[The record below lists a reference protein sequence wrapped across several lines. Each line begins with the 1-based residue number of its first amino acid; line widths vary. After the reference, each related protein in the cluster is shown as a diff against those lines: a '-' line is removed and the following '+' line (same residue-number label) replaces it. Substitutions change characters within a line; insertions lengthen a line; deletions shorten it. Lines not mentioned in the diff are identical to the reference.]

1 MMEAEDWSV
10 PKEDQPNPS
19 AYVFDLKTALKSVV
33 ALRVS
38 VPEDAHTAD
47 TLGTERIGHGVVIRE
62 DGLVLTIGY
71 LILEAE
77 DLWLTTWDGRAV
89 RGHALAFDHESGLG
103 LVLPLSPIGLPAIP
117 LGDADS
123 RSEGEKVNIAA
134 AGGIDRCVA
143 AQIVAKQEFAGYW
156 EYLLEDALFTAPAHP
171 SWGGTAVF
179 ASDGTL
185 IAIGSLQLHYQ
196 AESRKIM
203 PLNMSVPINRLR
215 IILDDL
221 LDHGE
226 GPIPPRPW
234 LGVYSTL
241 DADGEVTLVGIAPD
255 GPAKKAELRAGDIM
269 RAVNGQDVNS
279 LAQFYRAL
287 WAMGPAGVDI
297 PLTVEREGD
306 IFEMVIGSADRNSYL
321 KTGRKH

>member
-1 MMEAEDWSV
+1 MESEDWNV

-19 AYVFDLKTALKSVV
+19 AYVFDLKNALKSIV

-38 VPEDAHTAD
+38 VPDDAHTAES
-47 TLGTERIGHGVVIRE
+47 LGTERIGHGVVIRE

-77 DLWLTTWDGRAV
+77 DLWLTTYDGRAV
-89 RGHALAFDHESGLG
+89 RGHAMAFDHESGLG
-103 LVLPLSPIGLPAIP
+103 LVQPLSPIGLPP
-117 LGDADS
+117 LSLGDAD
-123 RSEGEKVNIAA
+123 RRTEGEKVVVAA

-143 AQIVAKQEFAGYW
+143 AQIVARQEFAGYW
-156 EYLLEDALFTAPAHP
+156 EYLLDDALFTAPAHP
-171 SWGGTAVF
+171 SWGGTAVI

-196 AESRKIM
+196 AESKRIM
-203 PLNMSVPINRLR
+203 PLNMSVPVNRLR
-215 IILDDL
+215 IILDEL
-221 LDHGE
+221 LEYGE
-226 GPIPPRPW
+226 GIRPPRPW

-241 DADGEVTLVGIAPD
+241 DADGEVTLVGVAAE
-255 GPAKKAELRAGDIM
+255 GPAKKAELRAGDII

-279 LAQFYRAL
+279 LAQFYRAV

-306 IFEMVIGSADRNSYL
+306 IFDMVVGSADRNRYL
-321 KTGRKH
+321 KTGRRH